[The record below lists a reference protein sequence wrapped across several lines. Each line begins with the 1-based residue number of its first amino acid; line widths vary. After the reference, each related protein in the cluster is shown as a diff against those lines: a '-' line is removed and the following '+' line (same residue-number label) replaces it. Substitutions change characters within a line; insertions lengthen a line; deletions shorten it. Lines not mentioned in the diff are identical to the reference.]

1 MAGVL
6 EIPATMDPH
15 VPTRLMDQFA
25 HVQLGLRDLFAAGP
39 LIAVNW
45 NPVGME
51 GHV

>member
-1 MAGVL
+1 MVGVS
-6 EIPATMDPH
+6 EIPATMGLR
-15 VPTRLMDQFA
+15 VPTHPGDQFA
-25 HVQLGLRDLFAAGP
+25 HAQWGLLDLFAAGP